1 MTLTA
6 AQLSAALRLGNT
18 TEETQEA
25 ARLLAFST
33 EAVTRYAPDA
43 PDVVQNEAAIR
54 LSGYLFDMPLA
65 GRGAGYADA
74 LRNSGALQIVAGW
87 RNHRAGSTAEGAD
100 AAATGT
106 AGNPVTDVSVVGDD
120 LLITKADGSTTTQ
133 QLPPDDDDD
142 DETARAAAAAAQ
154 ATADAA
160 GLRLIGA
167 EAVAVAVADEWQA
180 TGLTYPSSVIFGAQV
195 DEAPIDLGLT
205 ADLPDATVAAGAD
218 ASGAIGS
225 HPFAIG
231 APSAGDDLFFSASTV
246 GTFTVRLYEH
256 G

>member
-133 QLPPDDDDD
+133 PLPPDDDDD
-142 DETARAAAAAAQ
+142 QTARDAAAAAQ
-154 ATADAA
+154 TAADAA
-160 GLRLIGA
+160 GLRLLGT
-167 EAVAVAVADEWQA
+167 EAVVVAVVDEWVS
-180 TGLTYPSSVIFGAQV
+180 TGLDYPSTTIFGVQV
-195 DEAPIDLGLT
+195 DEAPIALALT
-205 ADLPDATVAAGAD
+205 ADLPDASVAAGAD